1 MNIVFLIGGVQI
13 SGGNYVV
20 VQHALHAADQGH
32 DVTILTMYRFAPED
46 LAWHPGFGEVKVG
59 HLSEA
64 EGQRFDIAI
73 ATWWKTALE
82 LPRLAANQYAYF
94 VQSIESR
101 FFGESEGA
109 MRRLVD
115 RTYELRM
122 PGITEATWIQAYLQ
136 KTYGSTYHLAKNGI
150 RKDLYADV
158 GVCAEPR
165 VPGKLRVLVEGSLGA
180 PKIKNTARAVRTAR
194 RAQPF
199 ETWLLTSTKLPWYPG
214 IDRLFSSVPI
224 DQVARIYRSCD
235 VIVKLSFIEGMF
247 GPPLEMFHCG
257 GTAIVYDV
265 SGHDEYIR
273 HGSNALIAKMHDEAQ
288 VVAYLKQLRDE
299 PELLHALKAGALA
312 TAAQWPSWPDASRLF
327 LEHVH
332 ALCEAPR
339 VSRDVLTQQVLQ
351 VRTEF
356 ANELGPVSPLGQPS
370 LPAKRADGGLHRARQ
385 AVRNARTLMRYVAD
399 GYR

>member
-1 MNIVFLIGGVQI
+1 MKIVFLIGGVQI

-20 VQHALHAADQGH
+20 VQHALYAAAQGH
-32 DVTILTMYRFAPED
+32 DVTILSMYRFSPED
-46 LAWHPGFGEVKVG
+46 LAWHPGFADVKVG

-82 LPRLAANQYAYF
+82 LPRLTANQYAYF

-101 FFGESEGA
+101 FYGESEVA

-115 RTYELRM
+115 RTYELQM
-122 PGITEATWIQAYLQ
+122 PGITEATWIKAYLQ
-136 KTYGSTYHLAKNGI
+136 QTHGSAYHLAKNGI
-150 RKDLYADV
+150 RKDLYAGGGD
-158 GVCAEPR
+158 CSAPR
-165 VPGKLRVLVEGSLGA
+165 VPGKLRVLVEGTLSA
-180 PKIKNTARAVRTAR
+180 PKIKNTARAVRTVR

-199 ETWLLTSTKLPWYPG
+199 ETWLLTTTKLPWYPG
-214 IDRLFSSVPI
+214 VDRLFTSVPI

-288 VVAYLKQLRDE
+288 VVAHLKQLRDE
-299 PELLHALKAGALA
+299 PELLRTLKAGALA
-312 TAAQWPSWPDASRLF
+312 TAAQWPSWPDASLLF
-327 LEHVH
+327 LEHVQ

-351 VRTEF
+351 IRTEF
-356 ANELGPVSPLGQPS
+356 ANELGPVSAPNQPLLPS
-370 LPAKRADGGLHRARQ
+370 KLSRAGLQGAQRAIRS
-385 AVRNARTLMRYVAD
+385 ATTFMGYIAD